1 MSSTRGIA
9 VHANSGRIFWADHT
23 EVYSANFTTGKD
35 RTPIASGFGSL
46 LFIDL
51 DKVTDKLYVADYQ
64 DNAIYSMELDGSDV
78 RRVLNVTSPRAV
90 CVYTNV
96 TKH

>member
-1 MSSTRGIA
+1 M
-9 VHANSGRIFWADHT
+9 
-23 EVYSANFTTGKD
+23 
-35 RTPIASGFGSL
+35 

-64 DNAIYSMELDGSDV
+64 NNAIYSMELDGSDV

-90 CVYTNV
+90 TVYTNV